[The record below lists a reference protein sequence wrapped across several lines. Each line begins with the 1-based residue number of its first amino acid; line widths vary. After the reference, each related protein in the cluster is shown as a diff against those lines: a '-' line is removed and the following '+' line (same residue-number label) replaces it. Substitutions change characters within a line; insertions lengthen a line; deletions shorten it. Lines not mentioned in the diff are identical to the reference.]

1 MEVTRLTSDN
11 IEEIRS
17 LYNSF
22 ETRAKEDYLFE
33 LPPLDFDSFK
43 DNFSNN
49 TSRFDLIKSFCFSV
63 LNGLFLEN

>member
-43 DNFSNN
+43 DNFY
-49 TSRFDLIKSFCFSV
+49 IKP
-63 LNGLFLEN
+63 